1 MSEDNLSTTSSGR
14 GYTLSEHA
22 LAQRKA
28 NGARRKLVNTMKVLH
43 EKLLLKNDDMKLI
56 NDIAEQLMKAFTFSD
71 LVNMFA
77 EEYAQHYDAD
87 PRTHALHAD
96 RQALSAELK
105 GLHDL
110 KSGPSAL
117 EFSRLQRE
125 YVQLQAA
132 HAQFPE
138 RYEELYRKDQ
148 RTTQMLSE
156 LHDMHE
162 RVQYLE
168 QELNP
173 TLSALADLK
182 QRHSRLRKKYKAIAV
197 ENSCGVQ

>member
-28 NGARRKLVNTMKVLH
+28 NGARRKLVNTMKILH

-71 LVNMFA
+71 LVNMFT
-77 EEYAQHYDAD
+77 EEYAQHYAAD

-105 GLHDL
+105 ALQDL

-125 YVQLQAA
+125 YVELQAA
-132 HAQFPE
+132 HAQCSE
-138 RYEELYRKDQ
+138 YEELYRRDQ
-148 RTTQMLSE
+148 RTTQLISDN
-156 LHDMHE
+156 HGMHV
-162 RVQYLE
+162 RGLQLE
-168 QELNP
+168 QELS
-173 TLSALADLK
+173 SAASAFADLER
-182 QRHSRLRKKYKAIAV
+182 RHSRLKKKYKAIAN